1 MVCDWLART
10 TRPVCPTSLT
20 TLLLATL
27 CITVAACKTA
37 TVSCSVDDDVV
48 STEVVSCKEWANT
61 GEAYTYEESFGCTE
75 REGETCTCV
84 YTDVQCS
91 GESAD

>member
-1 MVCDWLART
+1 MPL
-10 TRPVCPTSLT
+10 RPALRR
-20 TLLLATL
+20 TLLLVTL
-27 CITVAACKTA
+27 TTGVAACKTA
-37 TVSCSVDDDVV
+37 TVSCSVDDVVV

-61 GEAYTYEESFGCTE
+61 GDAYTYEESFGCTE